1 MATTV
6 FAIKGKLGSTEY
18 FVITMKAGEVVS
30 NIRIPKDIDGWDDL
44 GIEQRYQREIN
55 DIRVKNFIA
64 PYLANDKDR
73 FFGSLLVTMQN
84 SDEIVFEPLTDVATK
99 LPVAYKTPASGAGF
113 LTLTGA
119 EVMFPIDGQ
128 HRLRALKYAID
139 GKDSSGKDIPN
150 LHASSDLAQEDVVVI
165 LFKFNTETSRK
176 IFTKV
181 NKYAKPTTKAQ
192 NLITDDDDVV
202 AVITRKIANELDARM
217 VNFKNNTL
225 NNRSIEFTTLAT
237 LYECVGSIIDAL
249 HGKVDRTT
257 RPEKKKENLYY
268 QSAVDNFTALV
279 ENIEHFKTILTHT
292 SEEGDERRKELRVQ
306 ILLAKP
312 IAQLCLVKAF
322 MQIKKSGKTED
333 GRNPS
338 SDEIFKGLNSINWSV
353 EETAWQ
359 KILMNGQKVMAGKG
373 TINLATNFIVYF
385 SGFMPRDGQVSLL
398 NQYKDA
404 FLEKDQSG
412 IKSLPALTK
421 K

>member
-18 FVITMKAGEVVS
+18 YVITMKAGEVVS
-30 NIRIPKDIDGWDDL
+30 NIRIPKDVEGWGDL
-44 GIEQRYQREIN
+44 DIEQRYQREIN
-55 DIRVKNFIA
+55 DTRVKNFIA

-84 SDEIVFEPLTDVATK
+84 SDNIEFESLTDVVKK

-119 EVMFPIDGQ
+119 EIMFPIDGQ

-150 LHASSDLAQEDVVVI
+150 LHASSDLAQEDIVII
-165 LFKFNTETSRK
+165 LFKFNIETSRK

-202 AVITRKIANELDARM
+202 AVITRKIANEVLDARM

-225 NNRSIEFTTLAT
+225 NNKSVEFTTLAT
-237 LYECVGSIIDAL
+237 LYECVSSIIDAI
-249 HGKVDRTT
+249 HGRVDKAT
-257 RPEKKKENLYY
+257 RPDDQTERLYY
-268 QSAVDNFTALV
+268 KSVTDVFNDLV

-292 SEEGDERRKELRVQ
+292 GEEGDERRKELRMQ

-312 IAQLCLVKAF
+312 IVQLCLVKAF
-322 MQIKKSGKTED
+322 MKIKDAKTED
-333 GRNPS
+333 GRTPTNA
-338 SDEIFKGLNSINWSV
+338 EVFQGLNDMDWSMKDI
-353 EETAWQ
+353 TWQ
-359 KILMNGQKVMAGKG
+359 KILMNGERIMSGKG
-373 TINLATNFIVYF
+373 TINLATNFIIYF
-385 SGFMPRDGQVSLL
+385 SGFMLKDDEENLL
-398 NQYKDA
+398 KQYKNS
-404 FLEKDQSG
+404 FTEGEQSS
-412 IKSLPALTK
+412 INSLPHFK

>member
-18 FVITMKAGEVVS
+18 YVITMKAGEVVS
-30 NIRIPKDIDGWDDL
+30 NIRMPKDVEGWDNL

-55 DIRVKNFIA
+55 DIRVKNLIA

-84 SDEIVFEPLTDVATK
+84 SDNIIFEPLTDVATK

-119 EVMFPIDGQ
+119 EIMFPIDGQ

-139 GKDSSGKDIPN
+139 GKDSLEKDLPN
-150 LHASSDLAQEDVVVI
+150 FDASSKLAQEDVVII
-165 LFKFNTETSRK
+165 LFKFDTETSRK

-192 NLITDDDDVV
+192 NLVTDDDDVI
-202 AVITRKIANELDARM
+202 AVITRKIANDVIGARM

-225 NNRSIEFTTLAT
+225 TNRSVEFTTLAT
-237 LYECVGSIIDAL
+237 LYDCVGSIIDAI

-257 RPEKKKENLYY
+257 RPEDQRETLYIQSTKK
-268 QSAVDNFTALV
+268 NFTALV
-279 ENIEHFKTILTHT
+279 ENIEHFKTILTDT
-292 SEEGDERRKELRVQ
+292 EEGGDSRRQELRMQ

-312 IAQLCLVKAF
+312 IVQLCLVKAF
-322 MQIKKSGKTED
+322 LQVKTNKTQD
-333 GRNPS
+333 GRTPTD
-338 SDEIFKGLNSINWSV
+338 DEVFSGLNAINWSM
-353 EETAWQ
+353 EEPAWQ
-359 KILMNGQKVMAGKG
+359 KILMNGKKIMAGKG
-373 TINLATNFIVYF
+373 TVHLATNFIIYF
-385 SGFMPRDGQVSLL
+385 SGFMLEDKKKDLLKDYKNCFTEKEQLEIKHLPRMTV
-398 NQYKDA
+398 
-404 FLEKDQSG
+404 
-412 IKSLPALTK
+412 
-421 K
+421 

>member
-18 FVITMKAGEVVS
+18 YVITMKAGEVVS
-30 NIRIPKDIDGWDDL
+30 NIRIPKDIEGWDDL
-44 GIEQRYQREIN
+44 DIEQRYQREIN
-55 DIRVKNFIA
+55 DTRVKNFIA
-64 PYLANDKDR
+64 PYLANDEDR

-84 SDEIVFEPLTDVATK
+84 SDDIVFEPLTDVATK

-119 EVMFPIDGQ
+119 ETMFPIDGQ

-150 LHASSDLAQEDVVVI
+150 LHASSDLAQEDIVII

-202 AVITRKIANELDARM
+202 AVITRKIANEVLDARM

-225 NNRSIEFTTLAT
+225 NNRSVEFTTLAT
-237 LYECVGSIIDAL
+237 LYECVGSIIDAI

-257 RPEKKKENLYY
+257 RLDKQKEKLY
-268 QSAVDNFTALV
+268 STNAIDEFTALV

-292 SEEGDERRKELRVQ
+292 DEEGDDRRKELRAQ

-312 IAQLCLVKAF
+312 IVQLCLIKAF
-322 MQIKKSGKTED
+322 MQIKSGKTED
-333 GRNPS
+333 GRTPS
-338 SDEIFKGLNSINWSV
+338 NDEIFKGLNSINWSV
-353 EETAWQ
+353 EESAWQ
-359 KILMNGQKVMAGKG
+359 KILMNGQKIMAGKG
-373 TINLATNFIVYF
+373 TINLATNFIVHF
-385 SGFMPRDGQVSLL
+385 SGFMSGDDQKNLL
-398 NQYKDA
+398 EQYRGA
-404 FLEKDQSG
+404 FLEEEQLK
-412 IKSLPALTK
+412 IKTLPVLS
-421 K
+421 

>member
-18 FVITMKAGEVVS
+18 WVITMKAGEVVS

-44 GIEQRYQREIN
+44 DIEQRYQREIN
-55 DIRVKNFIA
+55 DTRVKNFIA
-64 PYLANDKDR
+64 PYLANDEDR

-84 SDEIVFEPLTDVATK
+84 SDNIIFEPLTDVATK

-113 LTLTGA
+113 LTLTGS
-119 EVMFPIDGQ
+119 EIMFPIDGQ

-150 LHASSDLAQEDVVVI
+150 LHASSDLAQEDIVVI
-165 LFKFNTETSRK
+165 LFKFHIDTSRK

-202 AVITRKIANELDARM
+202 AVITRRIANDDVLGARM

-225 NNRSIEFTTLAT
+225 NNRSVEFTTLAT
-237 LYECVGSIIDAL
+237 LYECVGSIIDATY
-249 HGKVDRTT
+249 GKVDRTT
-257 RPEKKKENLYY
+257 RPDKLQERLYSK
-268 QSAVDNFTALV
+268 SAINEFTALV

-292 SEEGDERRKELRVQ
+292 DEAGDARRQELRTQ

-312 IAQLCLVKAF
+312 IVQLCLVKAF
-322 MQIKKSGKTED
+322 MQIKYSKTGD
-333 GRNPS
+333 GRTPS
-338 SDEIFKGLNSINWSV
+338 NDEIFKGLNSINWSI
-353 EETAWQ
+353 EAQGWQ
-359 KILMNGQKVMAGKG
+359 KILMNGQKIMSGKG

-385 SGFMPRDGQVSLL
+385 SGFMSKDEQKPLL
-398 NQYKDA
+398 EQYKSA
-404 FLEKDQSG
+404 FLEIEQST
-412 IKSLPALTK
+412 INTLPTLS
-421 K
+421 